1 MFGIDS
7 QLRGLILSSIHFP
20 GLTSQNLS
28 VRVARNE
35 AIPSWLCTDMHG
47 NFPNNFRLSC
57 PYDAYARLRPISLSL
72 SLSLVAGKRSA
83 TYRPDDGNGGVFLKM
98 DSSGLLILT
107 VARGPEVRGSV
118 FG

>member
-35 AIPSWLCTDMHG
+35 AIPSWLCTDMHSD
-47 NFPNNFRLSC
+47 FPNNFRLSC
-57 PYDAYARLRPISLSL
+57 PYDAYARLRPIYLSLFLSL
-72 SLSLVAGKRSA
+72 SLSL
-83 TYRPDDGNGGVFLKM
+83 
-98 DSSGLLILT
+98 
-107 VARGPEVRGSV
+107 
-118 FG
+118 

>member
-57 PYDAYARLRPISLSL
+57 PYDAYARLRPIYLSLFLSL
-72 SLSLVAGKRSA
+72 SLSL
-83 TYRPDDGNGGVFLKM
+83 
-98 DSSGLLILT
+98 
-107 VARGPEVRGSV
+107 
-118 FG
+118 